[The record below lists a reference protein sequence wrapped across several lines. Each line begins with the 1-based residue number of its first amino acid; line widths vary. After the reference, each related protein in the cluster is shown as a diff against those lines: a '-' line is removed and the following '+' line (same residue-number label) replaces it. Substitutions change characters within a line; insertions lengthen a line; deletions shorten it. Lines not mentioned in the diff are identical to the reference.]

1 MTKYVKEKYIRK
13 YADKE
18 IVDALDKSIQDHLEY
33 SIACH
38 KAFMGEDPTEE
49 ELEHLEQAAHNSAM
63 GWLDRNYYTQYVFDE
78 DDHDYE
84 HKMQMRE
91 NYNKL
96 VNSMTKEEIEK
107 EDAMIKKEWDEFYK
121 ALDID
126 PNNLK
131 WLSACSTPNTRMI

>member
-13 YADKE
+13 YAPKE

-38 KAFMGEDPTEE
+38 KAFMGEEPTDE
-49 ELEHLEQAAHNSAM
+49 ELKEKETAAHNSAM
-63 GWLDRNYYTQYVFDE
+63 GWLEKNYYMQYIFDK
-78 DDHDYE
+78 DDPDYE

-96 VNSMTKEEIEK
+96 VNAMTKKEIKHEDDLFEESL
-107 EDAMIKKEWDEFYK
+107 KKWDEFFK
-121 ALDID
+121 SINID
-126 PNNLK
+126 
-131 WLSACSTPNTRMI
+131 LSGMKTE

>member
-18 IVDALDKSIQDHLEY
+18 IIDALDKSIQDHLEY
-33 SIACH
+33 SIGCH

-63 GWLDRNYYTQYVFDE
+63 GWLERNFYLQYNFDG
-78 DDHDYE
+78 DDPEYD

-96 VNSMTKEEIEK
+96 VNSMTKKEIKHEDDIFEESLNK
-107 EDAMIKKEWDEFYK
+107 WDEFFK
-121 ALDID
+121 SIDID
-126 PNNLK
+126 LSGLK
-131 WLSACSTPNTRMI
+131 TEL

>member
-33 SIACH
+33 SIGCH
-38 KAFMGEDPTEE
+38 KAFMGEDPTDKEIE
-49 ELEHLEQAAHNSAM
+49 ELEKSAHDSAM
-63 GWLDRNYYTQYVFDE
+63 CWLEHNFYLQYIFDE
-78 DDHDYE
+78 DDPKYD

-96 VNSMTKEEIEK
+96 VNSMTKEEIK
-107 EDAMIKKEWDEFYK
+107 HEDNLFEESQKKWEEFFK
-121 ALDID
+121 SLNI
-126 PNNLK
+126 NTSGLK
-131 WLSACSTPNTRMI
+131 TE

>member
-1 MTKYVKEKYIRK
+1 MTKYVNEKYIRK

-18 IVDALDKSIQDHLEY
+18 IIDALDKSIQEHLKY

-49 ELEHLEQAAHNSAM
+49 ELKHLEQAAHNSAM
-63 GWLDRNYYTQYVFDE
+63 GWLERNYYLQYNFDE
-78 DDHDYE
+78 DDPEYD

-96 VNSMTKEEIEK
+96 VNSMTKKEIKHEDDIFEESL
-107 EDAMIKKEWDEFYK
+107 KKWDDFFK
-121 ALDID
+121 SINID
-126 PNNLK
+126 LSGLK
-131 WLSACSTPNTRMI
+131 TEL

>member
-1 MTKYVKEKYIRK
+1 MTKYIKEKYIRK

-18 IVDALDKSIQDHLEY
+18 IIDALDQSIQDHLEY

-49 ELEHLEQAAHNSAM
+49 ELEHLKQAAHNSAM
-63 GWLDRNYYTQYVFDE
+63 GWLERNFYLQYNFDE
-78 DDHDYE
+78 DDHEYD

-96 VNSMTKEEIEK
+96 VNSMTKKEIKHEDDIFEESL
-107 EDAMIKKEWDEFYK
+107 KKWDDFFK
-121 ALDID
+121 SINID
-126 PNNLK
+126 LSGLK
-131 WLSACSTPNTRMI
+131 TEL